1 MATKRMDQKIVAQI
15 ERWLQ
20 GWATGQYGSQLTWDK
35 LATYSGFSRQSL
47 SANRAISRA
56 YRSTKIAIKRG
67 FLRENVEPHLQQHEE
82 QISRL
87 RDRIEELEVQHDA
100 WTSLWERWRY
110 NARQQG
116 WDVSLLDKDMPKPLH
131 RKRPRH

>member
-1 MATKRMDQKIVAQI
+1 MATKRIDPKMFAQI
-15 ERWLQ
+15 ELWLQ
-20 GWATGQYGSQLTWDK
+20 GWATGQYGRQLTWDK

-56 YRSTKIAIKRG
+56 YRSTKVAIQHG
-67 FLRENVEPHLQQHEE
+67 FLRENVEPHLRRAEE
-82 QISRL
+82 QISQL
-87 RDRIEELEVQHDA
+87 QDSIKELEQQHEA
-100 WTSLWERWRY
+100 WASLWERWRY

-116 WDVSLLDKDMPKPLH
+116 WDVSLLDKEMPKPAH